1 MKKFLINNL
10 WWVTFL
16 LALAFLVSHSLSLDK
31 IKVDN
36 TTIILLLVILV
47 SPFISAIKKIK
58 FGDFEAEIDPKEVR
72 RVKEDIEAKMA
83 EHDEDSVPSS
93 PAILSTIEAIA
104 SLSND
109 DPVLALAK
117 LRIEIEKIVSKI
129 HYRVLQN
136 SKQKRV
142 QSLSKMII
150 DLMRNE
156 LLSPGIAHPL
166 REVVSICNRAV
177 HGEDIR
183 TKDVASIIETGSY
196 LLEMLYFQSKSIVL
210 GEESESTIIDRSIL
224 DEYGKARYRL
234 TTVIPYAEDPPV
246 QNVRILDQE
255 GLDACLEGYDQFA
268 EFIVD
273 LRRIKEGNAQQ
284 ND

>member
-1 MKKFLINNL
+1 M
-10 WWVTFL
+10 
-16 LALAFLVSHSLSLDK
+16 LALAFLVSHALSLDK

-47 SPFISAIKKIK
+47 SPFVSAIKKIK

-72 RVKEDIEAKMA
+72 RVKEDVEAKMA
-83 EHDEDSVPSS
+83 EQDEEAVPPS
-93 PAILSTIEAIA
+93 PAMRSTVEAIA

-117 LRIEIEKIVSKI
+117 LRMEIEKIVSKI
-129 HYRVLQN
+129 HHRVLQN
-136 SKQKRV
+136 SKPKRF
-142 QSLSKMII
+142 QPLSKMII

-156 LLSPGIAHPL
+156 LLSPDIAHPL
-166 REVVSICNRAV
+166 REVISICNRAV

-183 TKDVASIIETGSY
+183 SKDVESIIETGSY
-196 LLEMLYFQSKSIVL
+196 LLEMLYFQSKSIAL
-210 GEESESTIIDRSIL
+210 SEESESTIIDPSTL
-224 DEYGKARYRL
+224 DEYSKGRYRL
-234 TTVIPYAEDPPV
+234 TTVIPYAEDLPV

-255 GLDACLEGYDQFA
+255 GLDTFFEGYDQFA

-273 LRRIKEGNAQQ
+273 LRRIEEGSALQ